1 MAVNM
6 VRENSSVPAQLRMY
20 GDVVTM
26 KMFRDTVANG
36 GTTVDL
42 ETFKVPAK
50 TDGFFVGAAVG
61 YNGSAIRSKIIPAA
75 DFSLKTLR
83 RAFGHLY
90 AEHLTREE
98 IESSKPLKG
107 AYIGTWQDDSG
118 NVHVD
123 AVNWTADREQAI
135 TWGLERGE
143 LAIYDVAANG
153 SLDLAE
159 LNAGMIIQQHAA

>member
-1 MAVNM
+1 M
-6 VRENSSVPAQLRMY
+6 SVTTIPYQLRMS
-20 GDVVTM
+20 GDMVTK
-26 KMFRDTVANG
+26 KMFNDTIANG

-61 YNGSAIRSKIIPAA
+61 HTGAPIRSRIISA
-75 DFSLKTLR
+75 DAFSLKTLR
-83 RAFGHLY
+83 QAFGHLY

-107 AYIGTWQDDSG
+107 AYIGTWKDDSG

-123 AVNWTADREQAI
+123 AVNWTSDRAEAVR
-135 TWGLERGE
+135 WGVERGE

-153 SLDLAE
+153 SLELSGTVEEMLA
-159 LNAGMIIQQHAA
+159 AA

>member
-6 VRENSSVPAQLRMY
+6 VRENSSIPAQLRIF
-20 GDVVTM
+20 GATATHR
-26 KMFRDTVANG
+26 MFMDTIANG

-61 YNGSAIRSKIIPAA
+61 YNGTAIRSRIIPAGTFTLA
-75 DFSLKTLR
+75 TLR
-83 RAFGHLY
+83 QAFGYLY

-107 AYIGTWQDDSG
+107 AYIGTWKDDSG

-123 AVNWTADREQAI
+123 AVNWTSDRAEAVR
-135 TWGLERGE
+135 WGVERGE

-153 SLDLAE
+153 SLELSGTVEEMLA
-159 LNAGMIIQQHAA
+159 AA